1 VLHRSHSGETVRE
14 RQQKMSNTPAVTDAD
29 WQTEVL
35 QADTPVLVDFWAE
48 WCGPCRMVSPI
59 VEELAAEQAGKLKVV
74 KLNVDDNPDIARKY
88 RVMSIPTLMV
98 FSGGDERKRIVGARG
113 KTQLVNEMS
122 EFIGG

>member
-1 VLHRSHSGETVRE
+1 
-14 RQQKMSNTPAVTDAD
+14 MSNATAVTETS
-29 WQTEVL
+29 WETEVL

-59 VEELAAEQAGKLKVV
+59 VEEVAAEHPDSLKVV

-98 FSGGDERKRIVGARG
+98 FADGDERKRIVGARG
-113 KTQLVNEMS
+113 KAQLLNEVS
-122 EFIGG
+122 EFIG

>member
-1 VLHRSHSGETVRE
+1 
-14 RQQKMSNTPAVTDAD
+14 MSNTPAVTDAD